1 MNWRT
6 YRLNQ
11 ELKGHDRDLFAQI
24 VNGVIQIWRK
34 TAKWSS
40 ADIDFSVGS
49 SIPTQFLFALTH
61 DWSLSGTP
69 VDWGIEPSMN
79 ELLSRDLWSKP
90 GYLDGLR
97 KKRDREKDIKDQ
109 SNRNE
114 MRARA
119 ADMRK
124 DFARSTNEINT
135 STLEKVESRRTKWH

>member
-1 MNWRT
+1 
-6 YRLNQ
+6 
-11 ELKGHDRDLFAQI
+11 
-24 VNGVIQIWRK
+24 
-34 TAKWSS
+34 
-40 ADIDFSVGS
+40 
-49 SIPTQFLFALTH
+49 
-61 DWSLSGTP
+61 
-69 VDWGIEPSMN
+69 MN